1 MKANMTRRLITF
13 ILTCITVLAAVVP
26 MSACAKPAESAQ
38 KQEEFQTKFVEMLK
52 EIDVFVTP
60 ESREYLPNSKIV
72 KLDEGIEMYE
82 DELIINMHVYEIS
95 HSSEISLPTA
105 EEIESLYT
113 EYDNEIYQRF
123 EPFYNWYT
131 DVGSWVRDTYEKGM
145 IAANI
150 TYKHENGDL
159 CTKTDYFEWTK
170 EERFELE
177 DFVKNNP
184 DYNETDSAYQVLL
197 KWLGVEKPQSN

>member
-1 MKANMTRRLITF
+1 MTRRMTAF
-13 ILTCITVLAAVVP
+13 ILTCIAVLATAVP
-26 MSACAKPAESAQ
+26 LSACAKPAESAQ

-82 DELIINMHVYEIS
+82 DELIINMHVYELS
-95 HSSEISLPTA
+95 HKPDIAPPTA

-113 EYDNEIYQRF
+113 KYDDEIYQRF

-131 DVGSWVRDTYEKGM
+131 DDGSWMRDAYESGLI
-145 IAANI
+145 IANGL
-150 TYKHENGDL
+150 YKEKNGYNF
-159 CTKTDYFEWTK
+159 TDQKKWRQVTRDEK
-170 EERFELE
+170 NELE
-177 DFVKNNP
+177 EFVIENP
-184 DYNETDSAYQVLL
+184 NYEETFGDYKLLL
-197 KWLGVEKPQSN
+197 KWLGLEKK